1 MSNFRRVNKSLDL
14 SPRIGPF
21 PAEQFLPW
29 LIIGVTVFFLG
40 KRVFN
45 LPWLWIIIL
54 IIWGCS
60 TWWVITAGGYYK
72 FFSKFIEPPH
82 WVRGMGR
89 TKSLLS
95 QREGTQHEQ
104 NRRKNNQRSSRGKTS
119 L

>member
-1 MSNFRRVNKSLDL
+1 MSNFRKVNKSLDL

-21 PAEQFLPW
+21 PAEQLIPW
-29 LIIGVTVFFLG
+29 LMIGGTVFFLG

-45 LPWLWIIIL
+45 LPWLWVIIL

-89 TKSLLS
+89 IQPLLS
-95 QREGTQHEQ
+95 QEYRTKHGQ
-104 NRRKNNQRSSRGKTS
+104 NRRKNC
-119 L
+119 

>member
-1 MSNFRRVNKSLDL
+1 MPNFRKVNKSLDL

-72 FFSKFIEPPH
+72 FFSKFIQPPH

-89 TKSLLS
+89 NQALLS
-95 QREGTQHEQ
+95 HKGKTNNEQ
-104 NRRKNNQRSSRGKTS
+104 NRR
-119 L
+119 

>member
-1 MSNFRRVNKSLDL
+1 MSNFRKVNKSLDL

-21 PAEQFLPW
+21 PAEQFIPW
-29 LIIGVTVFFLG
+29 LMIGVTVFFLG
-40 KRVFN
+40 KRVLN
-45 LPWLWIIIL
+45 LPWLWVIIL

-89 TKSLLS
+89 TKPLLS
-95 QREGTQHEQ
+95 LEKGRDYEQ
-104 NRRKNNQRSSRGKTS
+104 NRRKNC
-119 L
+119 

>member
-72 FFSKFIEPPH
+72 FFSKFIQPPH

-89 TKSLLS
+89 NQALLS
-95 QREGTQHEQ
+95 HKGKTNNEQ
-104 NRRKNNQRSSRGKTS
+104 NRRKNN
-119 L
+119 

>member
-1 MSNFRRVNKSLDL
+1 MPSFRKVNKSLDL

-45 LPWLWIIIL
+45 LPWLWVIIL

-89 TKSLLS
+89 NQALLS
-95 QREGTQHEQ
+95 HKGKTNNEQ
-104 NRRKNNQRSSRGKTS
+104 NRRKNH
-119 L
+119 

>member
-1 MSNFRRVNKSLDL
+1 MSNFRKVNKSLDL

-21 PAEQFLPW
+21 PAEQFIPW
-29 LIIGVTVFFLG
+29 LMIGVTVFFLG
-40 KRVFN
+40 KRVFD
-45 LPWLWIIIL
+45 LPWLWVIIL

-89 TKSLLS
+89 IQPLLS
-95 QREGTQHEQ
+95 LEKGRDYEQ
-104 NRRKNNQRSSRGKTS
+104 NRRKNC
-119 L
+119 

>member
-21 PAEQFLPW
+21 PAEQFIPW
-29 LIIGVTVFFLG
+29 LIIGGTVFILG

-45 LPWLWIIIL
+45 LPWLWVIIL

-89 TKSLLS
+89 TQPLLS
-95 QREGTQHEQ
+95 QREGTQHDQ
-104 NRRKNNQRSSRGKTS
+104 NRRKNH
-119 L
+119 

>member
-1 MSNFRRVNKSLDL
+1 MPNFRRVNKSLDL

-104 NRRKNNQRSSRGKTS
+104 NRRKNH
-119 L
+119 

>member
-1 MSNFRRVNKSLDL
+1 MPSFRKVNKRLDL

-21 PAEQFLPW
+21 PAEQFIPW
-29 LIIGVTVFFLG
+29 LIIGGTVFFLG

-45 LPWLWIIIL
+45 LPWLWVIIL

-72 FFSKFIEPPH
+72 FFSKFIQPPH

-89 TKSLLS
+89 NQALLS
-95 QREGTQHEQ
+95 HKGKTNNEQ
-104 NRRKNNQRSSRGKTS
+104 NRRKNH
-119 L
+119 